1 MNLKFVI
8 LLASLLALFVAPD
21 FIYSAYT
28 STYAITSGFRA
39 ILFLIPL
46 SCGLLLNKYR
56 WLTAFVLVLLCVL
69 QLIQFSRLSYFG
81 RLMTQFDFDM
91 ILAEWQDILI
101 GVQDAFTTHW
111 KVLPTVI
118 VPFILMWIVLRLQQ
132 TKNIW
137 GTIVVAITFPIMIHE
152 HVDNCI
158 PYPIEGRISI
168 SNTLKSFS
176 YYVASWFQ
184 EYHPPKYQDYA
195 ITNVGIDTDE
205 PITIVYIL
213 GESVNINHMS
223 LFGYER
229 DATPNLRI
237 LSKNSNFYCTAGV
250 SGAVCTKASL
260 RFMTNAIYEP
270 DNVRL
275 NDSGETNLF
284 KLAKENGFKT
294 FYLASDP
301 KNMVNSICNKSSR
314 YIDVLIT
321 RENDKKRVTEMKDD
335 YILELIEAQEYT
347 KRNFIVLHQRCI
359 HTPYA
364 ENFPKQYKYVQY
376 FTNGVNTKID
386 EYDNAM
392 KYNDTF
398 ISRVFE
404 RFNKQKNGKFYI
416 IWASDH
422 SEMLGEKGMFGHS
435 IIEPEVAT
443 VPFLFQSNDEEFM
456 KRIRSLKAIYPY
468 AVAKMIAEIMGFT
481 INNPN
486 EIPDVFYANGLDYYG
501 RSGYMKVTV
510 KGHDLNFEKVG
521 TK

>member
-8 LLASLLALFVAPD
+8 LLVSLLALFVAPD

-39 ILFLIPL
+39 LLFLIPL
-46 SCGLLLNKYR
+46 SCGLLLNRYR
-56 WLTAFVLVLLCVL
+56 WLSVLVLVLLCVL

-81 RLMTQFDFDM
+81 RLMTQFDFNM
-91 ILAEWQDILI
+91 IFAEWQDILI
-101 GVQDAFTTHW
+101 GAQDAFTMHW
-111 KVLPTVI
+111 KILPTVI
-118 VPFILMWIVLRLQQ
+118 VPFILMWSVLRLQQ

-137 GTIVVAITFPIMIHE
+137 GTLVLVITFPIMIHE

-158 PYPIEGRISI
+158 PYPVEGRLSI
-168 SNTLKSFS
+168 SNTIKSFS

-184 EYHPPKYQDYA
+184 EYNPPKYQDYA

-229 DATPNLRI
+229 DTTPNLRI
-237 LSKNSNFYCTAGV
+237 LSKNSNFYRTAGV

-260 RFMTNAIYEP
+260 RFMTNVIYEP
-270 DNVRL
+270 DNVKL

-301 KNMVNSICNKSSR
+301 KNMVNSVCNKSSR

-321 RENDKKRVTEMKDD
+321 RENNKKRVAEMKDD
-335 YILELIEAQEYT
+335 YILELIEAQKYA

-364 ENFPKQYKYVQY
+364 ENFPKNYEYAQY
-376 FTNGVNTKID
+376 FTGGVNAKID

-392 KYNDTF
+392 RCNDTF

-416 IWASDH
+416 IWVSDH
-422 SEMLGEKGMFGHS
+422 SELLGEKGMFGHS

-443 VPFLFQSNDEEFM
+443 VPFLFQSNDDEFM
-456 KRIRSLKAIYPY
+456 NKIRSLKAIYPY
-468 AVAKMIAEIMGFT
+468 AVAKMIAEIMGFK
-481 INNPN
+481 IDNPN
-486 EIPDVFYANGLDYYG
+486 EEPDVFYANGLDYYG
-501 RSGYMKVTV
+501 RSGYMKVTI
-510 KGHDLNFEKVG
+510 KGHALNFEKVG